1 MAGMKV
7 TLDAA
12 LRARD
17 VSRPS
22 GAQEE
27 QAELDWPA
35 GRTVRRRPTRPRPDD
50 RERRKPSDQL
60 AERPEP
66 QSSEPQSSEPQS
78 SEPPEAPPGDLP
90 VALITRRQRR
100 RTRAGQPG

>member
-35 GRTVRRRPTRPRPDD
+35 GRITRRRPTRPRPDD
-50 RERRKPSDQL
+50 REQRKPSDQL
-60 AERPEP
+60 AERPKP
-66 QSSEPQSSEPQS
+66 QPSEPRP
-78 SEPPEAPPGDLP
+78 SEPPEAPAGDSPL
-90 VALITRRQRR
+90 ALITRRQRR
-100 RTRAGQPG
+100 RTRAGQPR

>member
-22 GAQEE
+22 GADEE
-27 QAELDWPA
+27 QAELDWPT
-35 GRTVRRRPTRPRPDD
+35 RRSTRRRPPGQRPDGLER
-50 RERRKPSDQL
+50 RERSDQL
-60 AERPEP
+60 DG
-66 QSSEPQSSEPQS
+66 Q
-78 SEPPEAPPGDLP
+78 PEAPVRELP
-90 VALITRRQRR
+90 LAPATVSVPPVTTQQRARQ
-100 RTRAGQPG
+100 RTRAGQPCAPDH